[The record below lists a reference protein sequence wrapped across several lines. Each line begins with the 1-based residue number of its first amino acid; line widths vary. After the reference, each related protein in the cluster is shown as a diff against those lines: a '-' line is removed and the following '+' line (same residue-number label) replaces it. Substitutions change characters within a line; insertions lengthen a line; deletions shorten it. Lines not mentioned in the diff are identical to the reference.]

1 MPASTQSDAQQ
12 GFSAWIRVTRAR
24 HGWSQAAC
32 ARKAG
37 RTPQQWHSLETRT
50 VKPHLETVAL
60 IARVL
65 EAPTSEAMAA
75 AGYGRESGAD
85 APPEKAQAISRALEA
100 LKRLD
105 LAEVEEVADYI
116 AFKLARK
123 RSVEKGASQNITA

>member
-1 MPASTQSDAQQ
+1 MSDPTHSDDQP
-12 GFSAWIRVTRAR
+12 GFSAWIRATRGR

-50 VKPHLETVAL
+50 LKPHLETVAL

-75 AGYGRESGAD
+75 AGYGRESGAEM
-85 APPEKAQAISRALEA
+85 PPAKTQAIARAVEG

-123 RSVEKGASQNITA
+123 RSADKA

>member
-1 MPASTQSDAQQ
+1 MSDYTNSNNKY
-12 GFSAWIRVTRAR
+12 GFSAWIKSTRGR

-37 RTPQQWHSLETRT
+37 RTPQQWHSLETKT
-50 VKPHLETVAL
+50 LKPHLETVAL

-75 AGYGRESGAD
+75 AGYGREAGAD
-85 APPEKAQAISRALEA
+85 VPPAKAQAISRAIEA

-105 LAEVEEVADYI
+105 IADVEEVADYV

-123 RSVEKGASQNITA
+123 RAVEKAS

>member
-1 MPASTQSDAQQ
+1 MSDPVQPGKQQ
-12 GFSAWIRVTRAR
+12 GFSAWIRTTRDR

-50 VKPHLETVAL
+50 LKPHLETVAL

-75 AGYGRESGAD
+75 AGYGRDSGAD
-85 APPEKAQAISRALEA
+85 VPPATSQAIARAVEG

-105 LAEVEEVADYI
+105 LAELEEVADYI

-123 RSVEKGASQNITA
+123 RAADKSA